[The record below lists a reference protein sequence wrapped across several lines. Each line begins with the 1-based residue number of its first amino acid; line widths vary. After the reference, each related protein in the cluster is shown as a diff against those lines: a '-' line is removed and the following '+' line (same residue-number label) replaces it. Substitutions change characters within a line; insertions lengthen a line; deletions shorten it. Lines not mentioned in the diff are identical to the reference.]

1 MGQSRI
7 TKAQTFSKSEL
18 SKTSRKAIAWWSNE
32 EKFCRGSTKLPRHL
46 ALKAKFKEYPGSKFF
61 WLYQDD
67 GFQSH
72 AFSESR
78 I

>member
-1 MGQSRI
+1 MGQSLI
-7 TKAQTFSKSEL
+7 PKAQAFSKIKLSE
-18 SKTSRKAIAWWSNE
+18 TSRKAIAWWSNE
-32 EKFCRGSTKLPRHL
+32 EEFCRGSTKLPRNL
-46 ALKAKFKEYPGSKFF
+46 SVEAKFQEYLRSKFI

-67 GFQSH
+67 GFKSH